1 MRQLL
6 LALPVADLGITLVH
20 YASHRLPLLW
30 RLHAVHH
37 SVTRMYGFNG
47 LMKHPLHQAAE
58 AVGGV
63 LPLAHVNSRLFGNAL
78 TGLPFAVYGGAVAD
92 DEATAHALE
101 AEARWVTRSAT
112 GVDTALLMHHRQFMH
127 KIHHALEFQNGVL
140 GDRQR
145 HIDNA
150 QEQVHAA
157 ERDLAGL
164 RKFAERKQQ
173 AIDHKAQRQDQKYT
187 DEMALSIHL
196 RHQLAQA
203 QARN

>member
-1 MRQLL
+1 MSTSLETLGRVVE
-6 LALPVADLGITLVH
+6 LALK
-20 YASHRLPLLW
+20 R
-30 RLHAVHH
+30 R
-37 SVTRMYGFNG
+37 
-47 LMKHPLHQAAE
+47 
-58 AVGGV
+58 
-63 LPLAHVNSRLFGNAL
+63 
-78 TGLPFAVYGGAVAD
+78 
-92 DEATAHALE
+92 DEALGVMAQMQRELQIAQDQMDQLQSYARE
-101 AEARWVTRSAT
+101 AEARWTERSRV